1 MIKIMEPEQTPFQA
15 AIKPGLIVGLILTVI
30 TYLCYFVDFN
40 LLGSSWLGFGSL
52 AIYCGLII
60 YFGIQYRKEL
70 GGFMNFGTAF
80 QFSFYSLLV
89 MLLITTL
96 GNMLLFLGLDP
107 GLGEKMADVGLKNT
121 MEIMDTFG
129 AGEMSSGQMEEIR
142 QGILQGYTP
151 IGLLKGAGFM
161 VIFYA
166 ILALILGAI
175 IKKKDKSLDY

>member
-1 MIKIMEPEQTPFQA
+1 METEHSPFQA
-15 AIKPGLIVGLILTVI
+15 ALKAGIIIGLILTVI
-30 TYLCYFVDFN
+30 TFVCYFVDYN

-60 YFGIQYRKEL
+60 YYGIQYRKEL

-80 QFSFYSLLV
+80 RFSFYTLLV

-96 GNMLLFLGLDP
+96 GNMLLFLVLDP
-107 GLGEKMADVGLKNT
+107 ALGEKMADVGLKNT
-121 MEIMDTFG
+121 LEIMDTFG
-129 AGEMSSGQMEEIR
+129 AGDMSSDQMDEIR
-142 QGILQGYTP
+142 QGILDGYSAL
-151 IGLLKGAGFM
+151 GLLKGAGFM

-175 IKKKDKSLDY
+175 IKRRDKSLDY